1 MLAALC
7 ACAERS
13 SAQADDN
20 ARWRVPSAA
29 PVARS
34 NWAVARVGDT
44 VFTFYGLGPGKASSD
59 IARDVH
65 AYDLRQHAWRQVTD
79 IPVPAGRLASVAV
92 TIANR
97 VYLLGGYTVS
107 ATGDEVS
114 TPGVLRFDPVS
125 ARFTDET
132 RMPIPVDDSV
142 ALPWRDRWIVLV
154 SGWHSTGNVADVQI
168 YDTRTKAW
176 TTGTPWPGQ
185 PVFGHAGG
193 LVRDAMV
200 VCDGVTAVKGANG
213 KNRFSITNACWRGE
227 LNRGAIGKIRWT
239 VLPPHPGRPLYRS
252 GAIGMR
258 SGAGVAR
265 IVFAG
270 GSERPYNYNGIGYDG
285 VAAAP
290 SSAVVSFDLARNGW
304 MQHKPLPIAGMDFR
318 GLIEADGYFLLFGGM
333 RDGQTV
339 SGDVIQFA
347 LQPWRG
353 PHAAAEPIRSRG
365 SRPERPIAHN
375 AGRMLAANP

>member
-1 MLAALC
+1 MIPKWFQYGSVAMLAALC
-7 ACAERS
+7 ACAARS
-13 SAQADDN
+13 SGKADDN
-20 ARWRVPSAA
+20 TRWRVPSAA
-29 PVARS
+29 PAARS
-34 NWAVARVGDT
+34 NWALARVGDS
-44 VFTFYGLGPGKASSD
+44 VFTFYGLGPGKASGD

-65 AYDLRQHAWRQVTD
+65 AYDLRHHAWRQVTD

-92 TIANR
+92 TIADR

-114 TPGVLRFDPVS
+114 TPEVLRFDPVS
-125 ARFTDET
+125 ARFTVET
-132 RMPIPVDDSV
+132 RMPLPVDDSV

-154 SGWHSTGNVADVQI
+154 SGWHATANVAMVQI

-193 LVRDAMV
+193 LVQDAMV
-200 VCDGVTAVKGANG
+200 VCDGVTAVKGGNR

-227 LNRGAIGKIRWT
+227 LNPDALGQIRWT
-239 VLPPHPGRPLYRS
+239 ALPPHPGRPLYRS
-252 GAIGMR
+252 GAVGTR
-258 SGAGVAR
+258 SATGVAR

-290 SSAVVSFDLARNGW
+290 SSAVVSFDLASNTW
-304 MQHKPLPIAGMDFR
+304 VQQKPLPIAGMDFR
-318 GLIEADGYFLLFGGM
+318 GLIEADGHFLLFGGM
-333 RDGQTV
+333 RDGQKV
-339 SGDVIQFA
+339 SGDVIQFS
-347 LQPWRG
+347 LQP
-353 PHAAAEPIRSRG
+353 
-365 SRPERPIAHN
+365 
-375 AGRMLAANP
+375 